1 MVNNDGIYPIEHS
14 TRVHHEYPGAQ
25 YALPADD
32 AERQRLVIQHNA
44 LKKMFENRILIAPVT
59 LAPND
64 RVLDIG
70 TGPGL
75 WVLDLAHS
83 VHPAVQMLA
92 VDITPRLFPASP
104 PKTVRFQVESAT
116 SLPSE
121 WTDTYTLVHQRLLML
136 ALQIPEWLQA
146 LREIYRVLRPG
157 GWVQLGESEPWYEG
171 EAPDKP
177 CVEKVVS
184 MYRRLI
190 ESRNIY
196 IDCARDIP
204 AMLEGVGF
212 VDIHA
217 EQRSVYLGKW
227 AGEDGAFN
235 ALNYT
240 GVFRGL
246 KTPILEAGGYGV
258 VTTEFEYDALIEGV
272 KKEYDESVGS
282 KREFFIFWARK
293 PGNS

>member
-1 MVNNDGIYPIEHS
+1 MVNNACIYPIEHAP
-14 TRVHHEYPGAQ
+14 REHHEYPGAQ

-44 LKKMFENRILIAPVT
+44 LKKIFENRILIAPVT
-59 LAPND
+59 LTPND

-75 WVLDLAHS
+75 WVLDLAQS
-83 VHPAVQMLA
+83 VDPAVHIVA
-92 VDITPRLFPASP
+92 VDITSRLFPASP
-104 PKTVRFQVESAT
+104 AENVKFQVESVI
-116 SLPSE
+116 SLPSG
-121 WTDTYTLVHQRLLML
+121 WTDTFTLVHQRLLML

-146 LREIYRVLRPG
+146 VREIHRVLRPG

-190 ESRNIY
+190 ESRNLY
-196 IDCARDIP
+196 VDCAQNMR
-204 AMLEGVGF
+204 ALLEEVGF

-217 EQRSVYLGKW
+217 EQRSVLLGKW
-227 AGEDGAFN
+227 AGKDGAFN
-235 ALNYT
+235 AINYT
-240 GVFRGL
+240 GVFQGL

-258 VTTEFEYDALIEGV
+258 VTTESEYDALVEGV
-272 KKEYDESVGS
+272 KKEYDEGVGS
-282 KREFFIFWARK
+282 KREFYIFWARK
-293 PGNS
+293 PGNY